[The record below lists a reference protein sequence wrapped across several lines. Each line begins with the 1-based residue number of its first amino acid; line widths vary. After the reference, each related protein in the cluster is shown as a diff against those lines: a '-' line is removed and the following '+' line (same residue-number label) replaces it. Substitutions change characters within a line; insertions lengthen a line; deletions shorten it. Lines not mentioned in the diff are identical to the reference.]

1 MTVEVKPLVYIDSGV
16 LIAAARGVP
25 DVSATALAVLAAP
38 DYRFASSAFVR
49 LEVLPKALN
58 HLRKDEAAFYETFFD
73 NVSVWASIT
82 DELLA
87 TALAAAE
94 LSGLSAM
101 DALHIAAAAATGA
114 EELVTSEQS
123 TKPIHR
129 SSLVRVRTISTTG

>member
-16 LIAAARGVP
+16 LIAATRGVP
-25 DVSATALAVLAAP
+25 DVSATALAVLVDP

-49 LEVLPKALN
+49 LEVLPKARY

-82 DELLA
+82 DELLN

-129 SSLVRVRTISTTG
+129 SSLVRVRTISTAD